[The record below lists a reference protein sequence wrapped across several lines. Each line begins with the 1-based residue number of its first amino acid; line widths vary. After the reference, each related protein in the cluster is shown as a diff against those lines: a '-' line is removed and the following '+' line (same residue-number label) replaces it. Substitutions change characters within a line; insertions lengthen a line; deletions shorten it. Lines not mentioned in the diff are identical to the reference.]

1 MKNKVFFYFLIFLL
15 SIFFANS
22 VFSQTAEAI
31 EKNSTALIGSPDKT
45 EYVQINFN
53 PTDPVVIKHLEIAFS
68 EKDFDKIVQEYRK
81 VISYL
86 DKKENQSKDEIM
98 MKSAIYALIGD
109 TAVENNEIKTAFL
122 NYNKAYKNL
131 EHHNLNTDSDMALFC
146 IFKII
151 SLAKKTNN
159 TKYYDEYIF
168 TLEKSQLSYAEKYPY
183 LYTLLSDYYKE
194 KGDIKKSEYYKA
206 KSNIKY
212 YATITFGHGQKLITQ
227 DKNAYDMLE
236 KAFNAQNYT
245 DKQKY
250 TKIAINYYKNKQEL
264 NDNDK
269 KILSSLYLYKANTEK
284 NLGNFSNAVALY
296 KFTYEY
302 MKKNDIHKNFYNAV
316 ICLLNLYY
324 ISGISNN
331 EALREYTIK
340 EIETTQ
346 TLSEPQ
352 IMEWIYEVLI
362 EYYSEKENTNKIKH
376 YKKLLETNN
385 KKI

>member
-22 VFSQTAEAI
+22 IFSQTAEAT

-45 EYVQINFN
+45 EYIQINFN
-53 PTDPVVIKHLEIAFS
+53 PTDPIIIKHLEKAFS

-81 VISYL
+81 AISYL
-86 DKKENQSKDEIM
+86 DKKENQSKDEII

-109 TAVENNEIKTAFL
+109 TAVENNDIKTAFL

-206 KSNIKY
+206 KSNTKY
-212 YATITFGHGQKLITQ
+212 YATITFGHGQKLTTQ
-227 DKNAYDMLE
+227 DKDAYDKLE
-236 KAFNAQNYT
+236 KAFNAKDYT
-245 DKQKY
+245 EKQKY
-250 TKIAINYYKNKQEL
+250 TKIAIDYYKNKQEL

-284 NLGNFSNAVALY
+284 DLGNFSNAVALY

-302 MKKNDIHKNFYNAV
+302 MKENNIHKNFYNAV

-346 TLSEPQ
+346 TLCEPQ
-352 IMEWIYEVLI
+352 IMKWIYEVLI
-362 EYYSEKENTNKIKH
+362 EYYSEKENINKIKY
-376 YKKLLETNN
+376 YKKLFETNN